1 MTLLDHF
8 LSEEASYWSM
18 QALLRKAICKG
29 KWVLIYGSRVIAV
42 SETKDEIVKFFNQF
56 KNKLDSKD
64 DHFPGAICVQVGNEN
79 KFYRIPIDQEE
90 IANHQ
95 TMEKPS
101 KNVERVLYQ

>member
-1 MTLLDHF
+1 LTLLDHF
-8 LSEEASYWSM
+8 LAEEASYWSM

-42 SETKDEIVKFFNQF
+42 SETRDEVVKFFSQF
-56 KNKLDSKD
+56 KTKLDSKD
-64 DHFPGAICVQVGNEN
+64 QFPGAICVQVGNEN

-90 IANHQ
+90 NNSHQ

-101 KNVERVLYQ
+101 KNLEKVLYQ

>member
-8 LSEEASYWSM
+8 LAEEASYWSM

-42 SETKDEIVKFFNQF
+42 SETRDEIIKFFSQF
-56 KNKLDSKD
+56 RDKLDSK
-64 DHFPGAICVQVGNEN
+64 DHFPGAICVHVGNEN
-79 KFYRIPIDQEE
+79 KFYRIPVDHEE
-90 IANHQ
+90 NSSHQ
-95 TMEKPS
+95 TMDKPS

>member
-8 LSEEASYWSM
+8 LAEEASYWSM

-42 SETKDEIVKFFNQF
+42 SETRDEVIKFFNQF
-56 KNKLDSKD
+56 KNKLDSKLD
-64 DHFPGAICVQVGNEN
+64 FPGAICVQVGNEN

-90 IANHQ
+90 NTNHQ

-101 KNVERVLYQ
+101 KNVERVLYR